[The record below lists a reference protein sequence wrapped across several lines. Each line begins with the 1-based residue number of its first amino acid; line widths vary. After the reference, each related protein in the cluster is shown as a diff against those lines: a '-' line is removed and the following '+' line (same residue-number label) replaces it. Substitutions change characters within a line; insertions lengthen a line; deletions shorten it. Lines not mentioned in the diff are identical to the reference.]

1 MVDPISQLMDA
12 RRSSEGVGNRRRL
25 FAQFDQIFA
34 QGVGDVFDLPTSA
47 ARSLGPAG
55 GGFRLRSLTM
65 TNWKAFRSGR
75 VQLGAHD
82 ANRPLT
88 LIGGNNGNGKTSI
101 LQALTMGLYGGRC
114 SIEGEGL
121 AAGEGNGRRTEYRLF
136 VERAMHR
143 PAFEAGERMIQVTI
157 EFVTREGVLE
167 IERHW
172 YLDDA
177 GRFLEEDEELVL
189 RTGEDRDI
197 VAVPADRE
205 LTEYYEETISR
216 LIAPPSMMPF
226 FLFDGEHV
234 RRLAE
239 RDLSEQV
246 RFGIES
252 ALGISSLKGL
262 VDDLRDYAKDRAR
275 DIQADDAEAAAAQKW
290 QAIGAE
296 RERTLGALIEVE
308 AKLHP
313 LQLRRD
319 EIVQGLGA
327 LGNGTYDDKQEE
339 LHLRHGEEAQ
349 LRKLRDD
356 LRLSLTKQVP
366 VALVGQSLL
375 AATERSLKQG
385 LGESLAAPEGLS
397 ALVGQLRALE
407 PPLDAKAEE
416 LVVDRVEKAWAALS
430 ERKLPAGHSYLE
442 GHRIAPIVQTM
453 SDMRR
458 EAFELVG
465 VSLTAIEH
473 VKASILSRNKLLSAR
488 ASADQE
494 RERLAAELSTI
505 NGTISALDAD
515 RRRIDQALGSIEGRM
530 VPINAEWEKRRALR
544 KASSPMLVSVEL
556 ANEIIMVV
564 NRAIDRIVPEYY
576 GILAEKVTAVY
587 RQLAHKGVVERIA
600 IDGRGTVSLLDR
612 QGRDLRE
619 NDASAGENQIFAMS
633 LTAAISDLLD
643 RPLPLIID
651 TPLGRLDTQH
661 RERILGFLSAR
672 SVQAVL
678 LSQPEE
684 VGGAYYRL
692 ISSKV
697 HDEFHLE
704 YVASETGLGGTRI
717 ALGYFE
723 RQAA

>member
-1 MVDPISQLMDA
+1 MGDPISQLMDA
-12 RRSSEGVGNRRRL
+12 RRSCEGVGNRRRL

-34 QGVGDVFDLPTSA
+34 EGVGDVLDLPTSA

-65 TNWKAFRSGR
+65 TNWKAFRSGT
-75 VQLGAHD
+75 VQLGIHD
-82 ANRPLT
+82 TNRPLT

-101 LQALTMGLYGGRC
+101 LQALTMGLYGSRC

-121 AAGEGNGRRTEYRLF
+121 GAGEGGGRRTEYRLF
-136 VERAMHR
+136 IERAMHR

-157 EFVTREGVLE
+157 EFVTRQGLLE

-197 VAVPADRE
+197 VPVPADRE
-205 LTEYYEETISR
+205 LAEYYEETISR

-252 ALGISSLKGL
+252 ALGISTLKGL
-262 VDDLRDYAKDRAR
+262 VDDLKDYARDRAR
-275 DIQADDAEAAAAQKW
+275 DIQADDAEAAAALKW
-290 QAIGAE
+290 QAISAE
-296 RERTLGALIEVE
+296 RERALGDLIEVE

-313 LQLRRD
+313 LQVHRD

-327 LGNGTYDDKQEE
+327 LGNGTYNDKQEE

-356 LRLSLTKQVP
+356 LRLSLTKHLP
-366 VALVGQSLL
+366 IALVGKSLL

-397 ALVGQLRALE
+397 ALVGQLRSLE
-407 PPLDAKAEE
+407 PRLDFDAEK

-430 ERKLPAGHSYLE
+430 EKKLPIGHAYLE
-442 GHRIAPIVQTM
+442 GHRIGPIVQTM
-453 SDMRR
+453 ADVRKEGMEFIRD
-458 EAFELVG
+458 
-465 VSLTAIEH
+465 SLAAIEQL
-473 VKASILSRNKLLSAR
+473 KASISARNTLLSAR

-494 RERLAAELSTI
+494 RERLAGELSTI
-505 NGTISALDAD
+505 NSSIAVLDAE

-544 KASSPMLVSVEL
+544 KVSSPMLVSVEL
-556 ANEIIMVV
+556 ANEVVMIV
-564 NRAIDRIVPEYY
+564 NRAIERIVPEYY
-576 GILAEKVTAVY
+576 GILAERVTAIY

-600 IDGRGTVSLLDR
+600 IDSRGMVSLLDR

-633 LTAAISDLLD
+633 LTAAISELLD
-643 RPLPLIID
+643 GPLPLIID

-661 RERILGFLSAR
+661 RERILRFLSGR

-684 VGGAYYRL
+684 VGSAYYRL
-692 ISSKV
+692 ISPKV

-704 YVASETGLGGTRI
+704 YVPSETGIGGTRI

-723 RQAA
+723 RHAA